1 MFFRKSAIC
10 ESIKVGRS
18 YTQRRTD
25 NTVEVAQVLGITPDG
40 YGIPHVRYELTVE
53 KPMSHQ
59 VYMAG
64 TKVLSLIAFR
74 ETFPTLYA

>member
-1 MFFRKSAIC
+1 MFFRKAAIR
-10 ESIKVGRS
+10 ESIMVGRS

-40 YGIPHVRYELTVE
+40 FGIPHVRYELTVE
-53 KPMSHQ
+53 KPKSHQ
-59 VYMAG
+59 IYMAG

-74 ETFPTLYA
+74 ETFPTLNA